1 MTLSKNNRIENKSG
15 QTLKCLVARIVNAFK
30 SVVAC
35 GAPLEYLNRELPL
48 TSAKRGK
55 G

>member
-15 QTLKCLVARIVNAFK
+15 QTPKCLVARIVNAFK

-35 GAPLEYLNRELPL
+35 VEAPHSSTRIE
-48 TSAKRGK
+48 SFH
-55 G
+55 